1 MTEGQNPAN
10 SGHLPSM
17 KKPAQYNDLAAYF
30 RWQEKWG
37 PRLQTLATVAFFA
50 AGLVPLFVGLNGL
63 VTGVVPTMAKHN
75 SNLVRSFEEPMLYWF
90 FVCLWLGVAIL
101 FWAFAMRSVI
111 WVKRQNKRF
120 WVTGRFGPKAVAQLF

>member
-1 MTEGQNPAN
+1 
-10 SGHLPSM
+10 M

-37 PRLQTLATVAFFA
+37 PRLQTLAIVAFFV

-63 VTGVVPTMAKHN
+63 VTGVVPTMAKYG
-75 SNLVRSFEEPMLYWF
+75 SNLVRSFDEPMLYWF
-90 FVCLWLGVAIL
+90 FVCSWLGVAIL
-101 FWAFAMRSVI
+101 FLTLAIRSVI

-120 WVTGRFGPKAVAQLF
+120 W